1 MLDLLMTMGQAA
13 SALLLIYGGYLVMMP
28 KTPLVPMRS
37 EKLMLL
43 RRHA

>member
-13 SALLLIYGGYLVMMP
+13 SALLLIYGGYLVLMP
-28 KTPLVPMRS
+28 KVPAMPMPS
-37 EKLMLL
+37 AKLTLL

>member
-28 KTPLVPMRS
+28 KAPSRE
-37 EKLMLL
+37 EKLLLL
-43 RRHA
+43 RLRTDA